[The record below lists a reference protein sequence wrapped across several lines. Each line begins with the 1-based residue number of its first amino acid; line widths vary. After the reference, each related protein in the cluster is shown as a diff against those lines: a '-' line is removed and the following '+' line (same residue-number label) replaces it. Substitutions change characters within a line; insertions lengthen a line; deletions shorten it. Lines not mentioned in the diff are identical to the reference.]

1 MVVGQI
7 QQQRHIASC
16 NLSRFLSFCDNPNI
30 LVKVKELCTATMHAG
45 VCVDASNIGLD
56 FNSDEFKTQ
65 QRQMWDNAATGW
77 QTWWETIERGAQK
90 VSDKLVE
97 LAEIKSGD
105 RVLDIATGIG
115 EPAITAAR
123 RVKPNGKVVAID
135 ISPQMLLI
143 AKTRAKSLGL
153 DGVMEFRE
161 SDAEKL
167 DLPDSTAKFDAILSR
182 WGLMFFPNLSAV
194 LVKIREMLVTNGR
207 LSAAVWSAPSKVPWL
222 DLAFA
227 SVRKQLNA
235 PAPPPATPGPF
246 ALADIEALK
255 QSFSQAGFKDSKI
268 NTFQI
273 TFEFDSPESYTKL
286 HQKPATRIH
295 AMLANETEEVKK
307 QAWNSITDAV
317 WQYADSHGRVNLDNE
332 VICIVG
338 RN

>member
-1 MVVGQI
+1 
-7 QQQRHIASC
+7 
-16 NLSRFLSFCDNPNI
+16 
-30 LVKVKELCTATMHAG
+30 
-45 VCVDASNIGLD
+45 LD
-56 FNSDEFKTQ
+56 KPLTHEFKTP
-65 QRQMWDNAATGW
+65 QRQMWDNAAAGW
-77 QTWWETIERGAQK
+77 QVWWETFEHGARK
-90 VSDKLVE
+90 VSEKIVE
-97 LAEIKSGD
+97 LSEIKPGD
-105 RVLDIATGIG
+105 KVLDIATGIG
-115 EPAITAAR
+115 KPAVSAAR

-135 ISPQMLLI
+135 ISPQMLAI

-153 DGVMEFRE
+153 DSIMEFRE
-161 SDAEKL
+161 SDGEKL

-182 WGLMFFPNLSAV
+182 FGLMFFPNLPAA
-194 LVKIREMLVTNGR
+194 LVRIRQTLITNGR

-227 SVRKQLNA
+227 SVRKQINA

-255 QSFSQAGFKDSKI
+255 QLFSQAGFKDIKI
-268 NTFQI
+268 DTFQT

-286 HQKPATRIH
+286 HQQTATRIH